1 MAEDNGEL
9 RLQLSTILSELTSL
23 KREVHGTNQNVATEV
38 KKLKTKKDLRW
49 KFQGNKSQ
57 YDFNCDIVD
66 TLKQAEWAIENH
78 KLEHCSDQLKEALDK
93 LHTRNKHI
101 RIADTS
107 AGGWETVRQY
117 ESNPIASNSEDE
129 SKIFKAENRALKKKK
144 SSHTRSSTSVSAAGT
159 STSSTPVIPSLG
171 VGFPQSFGRGR
182 FFFFVANT
190 AKPVATVT
198 SGALEQHQV
207 LASHVES
214 TLTTGETVPIPDQQ
228 DARRIS
234 PQRSTLASD
243 STKDEY
249 FDLNRFTHDIYE
261 YEQGQKSIIVRN
273 RLKDNISL
281 WRTIGASD
289 FILDVIGNGYKLPL
303 ITTPSITFCCNNRS
317 AILNA
322 DFVSEAIQDL
332 LDRALIEKCNY
343 SPLVVNPL
351 TVSVQHCGKKR
362 LILDLRV
369 VNKHLWKQK
378 VRFEDIRIAFSY
390 LEKGFYQIKFDL
402 TSAYHFVEIYKPH
415 TEFLGFSWPDKSG
428 NIIYYK

>member
-38 KKLKTKKDLRW
+38 KKLKTEKDLRW

-159 STSSTPVIPSLG
+159 YTSSTPVIPSLG
-171 VGFPQSFGRGR
+171 VGFPQSFGRGS
-182 FFFFVANT
+182 FFFRGQHSQ
-190 AKPVATVT
+190 T
-198 SGALEQHQV
+198 S
-207 LASHVES
+207 
-214 TLTTGETVPIPDQQ
+214 
-228 DARRIS
+228 
-234 PQRSTLASD
+234 
-243 STKDEY
+243 
-249 FDLNRFTHDIYE
+249 
-261 YEQGQKSIIVRN
+261 
-273 RLKDNISL
+273 
-281 WRTIGASD
+281 
-289 FILDVIGNGYKLPL
+289 
-303 ITTPSITFCCNNRS
+303 
-317 AILNA
+317 
-322 DFVSEAIQDL
+322 
-332 LDRALIEKCNY
+332 
-343 SPLVVNPL
+343 
-351 TVSVQHCGKKR
+351 
-362 LILDLRV
+362 
-369 VNKHLWKQK
+369 
-378 VRFEDIRIAFSY
+378 SY
-390 LEKGFYQIKFDL
+390 
-402 TSAYHFVEIYKPH
+402 
-415 TEFLGFSWPDKSG
+415 G
-428 NIIYYK
+428 NIGGFGAAPGPCFACGEYSHYRRNCPYARPTGCATDQPAAQHTSK